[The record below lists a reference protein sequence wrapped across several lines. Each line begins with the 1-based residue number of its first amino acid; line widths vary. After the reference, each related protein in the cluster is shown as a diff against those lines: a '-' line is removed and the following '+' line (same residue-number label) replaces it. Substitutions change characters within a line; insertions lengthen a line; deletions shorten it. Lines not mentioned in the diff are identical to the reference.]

1 MQNFP
6 HHYQVTATGGVEG
19 NVTVTS
25 AGLPNLQTASPP
37 EFDGPPGLWSPETL
51 LTAAV
56 ANCFILTFR
65 AAVACASKLEWNQ
78 LECKALGVL
87 DRIERVT
94 RFTEMHITVKLHL
107 PAGSDADRAQRAV
120 EKSEQACLITN
131 SLNAKMVLEVEVVIA

>member
-6 HHYQVTATGGVEG
+6 HHYQVIATGGVEDT
-19 NVTVTS
+19 VTVTS
-25 AGLPNLQTASPP
+25 AGLPSLQTASPP

-65 AAVACASKLEWNQ
+65 AVARASKLEWGQ
-78 LECKALGVL
+78 IECKALGVL

-94 RFTEMHITVKLHL
+94 RFTEMQIHVKLQL
-107 PAGSDADRAQRAV
+107 PAGSDAERAKRII

-131 SLNAKMVLEVEVVIA
+131 SLNAKMVLEAEVIVG

>member
-6 HHYQVTATGGVEG
+6 HHYQVTATGAVEG
-19 NVTVTS
+19 NIAVTS
-25 AGLPNLQTASPP
+25 AGLPSLQTDSPP

-56 ANCFILTFR
+56 ANCFLLTFR
-65 AAVACASKLEWNQ
+65 AVARASKLEWSHI
-78 LECKALGVL
+78 ECNALGIL

-94 RFTEMHITVKLHL
+94 RFTEMQLTVKLHL
-107 PAGSDADRAQRAV
+107 PAGSDVERAKRLI

-131 SLNAKMVLEVEVVIA
+131 SLSAKVVLRAEVMSA

>member
-6 HHYQVTATGGVEG
+6 HHYQAIATGAVEG
-19 NVTVTS
+19 NIAVTS
-25 AGLPNLQTASPP
+25 AGLPSLQTDSPP
-37 EFDGPPGLWSPETL
+37 EFDGPPGFWSPETL

-65 AAVACASKLEWNQ
+65 AVARASKLEWNQ
-78 LECKALGVL
+78 IECKAFGTL

-94 RFTEMHITVKLHL
+94 RFTEMQITVKLHL
-107 PAGSDADRAQRAV
+107 PAGSDAERATRII

-131 SLNAKMVLEVEVVIA
+131 SLNAKIVLEAEVVSA